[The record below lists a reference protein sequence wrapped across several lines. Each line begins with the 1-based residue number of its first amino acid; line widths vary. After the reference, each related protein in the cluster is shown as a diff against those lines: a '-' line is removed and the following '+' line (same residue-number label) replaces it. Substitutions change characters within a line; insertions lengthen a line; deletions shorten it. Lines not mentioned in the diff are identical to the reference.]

1 MGGVLSHPLAQRAM
15 SGRREIAIGL
25 GAYAAYL
32 AVRQAVWTE
41 AGRARARRNARRVI
55 ALERR
60 LGLFVEPR
68 VQAIALRAPRVVDVL
83 NAGYAAGNV
92 ALSVGWLM
100 WLYGRGDSAYRRE
113 RRAAV
118 VAFAAALPVFLVFPT
133 APPRTEEELVD
144 TLADRGIDL
153 DHPVLVRLYNPIA
166 AMPSHHVAFAV
177 VTGTGLAARASAPA
191 GRLAWLA
198 YAPLVTVIVI
208 ATGNHFI
215 GDVVAGAALGV
226 LARYLTR

>member
-1 MGGVLSHPLAQRAM
+1 MAV

-32 AVRQAVWTE
+32 AVRGAVWTDG
-41 AGRARARRNARRVI
+41 GRARARRNARRLI

-68 VQAIALRAPRVVDVL
+68 VQALALRAPRLVDAL

-100 WLYGRGDSAYRRE
+100 WLYGRGDRHYERE
-113 RRAAV
+113 RRAAIA
-118 VAFAAALPVFLVFPT
+118 AFTAALPVFLLFPT
-133 APPRTEEELVD
+133 APPRTEEEFVD
-144 TLADRGIDL
+144 TLADRGIHL

-177 VTGTGLAARASAPA
+177 VTGAGLAARAATPT
-191 GRLAWLA
+191 GRVAWLS

-215 GDVVAGAALGV
+215 ADVVAGVALGV